1 MKEKIV
7 LVDGHSI
14 LNRAFYGL
22 PDLTSSKGTHTGAV
36 HGFLS
41 ILFKFLE
48 EEKPDYLAVA
58 FDVHH
63 PTFRHEMY
71 PEYKGTRKPM
81 PEELREQVPIIRQVL
96 AAMKVTICELP
107 GFEADD
113 ILGTMAKK
121 SEEMGREV
129 SVVSGDRDLL
139 QLATENIC
147 IRIPKTK
154 QGSTTVENYHA
165 EDVKSL
171 YGVTPLQFIDM
182 KALMGDASDNIPGVP
197 GIGEKGAG
205 AIIAAYGS
213 IENAFAHVEEIKPK
227 RAKESL
233 AEHYDMAQL
242 SKTLATIDVNAPVKE
257 EWLSCAIP
265 ELYTPEAYEMLKD
278 LELKVMAARFHDRL
292 KDVPVKEDKP
302 LRFARVERRGEAAEV
317 FARAKKAGKMGLHA
331 EAEDGRFVGLSLC
344 FSDEKNGTEVYVFPA
359 AGAEKP
365 VFTQLTLFGDAEESE
380 EVRAAA
386 QENPD
391 ALTEEWLRGQAKA
404 LFDTEKKDISGKEEV
419 SGKEEA
425 SGQEGISEK
434 EETPETT
441 GFAFM
446 DYKAFLNWLPEAKK
460 GMPRVFDAGVCAYLL
475 NPLKNSYAFDDVARD
490 ILGQTVPSRKEM
502 LGKKTMREL
511 AAERGETF
519 LSAVGY
525 PAYIAFLA
533 AEKGKELLSQQGM
546 LKLYEEMELP
556 LIPVLH
562 DMEAAGV
569 KVQKDEL
576 EKYGEK
582 LQVRIEELTKEI
594 VEEAGED
601 FNLNSPKQ
609 LGEILFEKMKLPGGK
624 KTKTGYSTAADVL
637 EKLAVDVPFVRKI
650 LEYRQYAKL
659 KSTYA
664 DSLGSYIREDGRI
677 HSVFNQTVTATGRL
691 SSADPNLQNIPVRM
705 ELGREIRKLFVPEDG
720 FLLVDADYSQIELRV
735 LASMSG
741 DEQLIEAYNQ
751 AQDIHAITASKV
763 FHVPLSEVTPLMR
776 RNAKAVNFGIVYGI
790 SAFGLSEDL
799 SISRKQAT
807 EYIEQYFATYPKVKA
822 FLDKLVS
829 DAKKKGYTETL
840 FGRRRPMPELKAS
853 GFMQRS
859 FGERVAMNAP
869 IQGTAA
875 DIIKL
880 AMIKV
885 VKRLQEENCR
895 ARLILQVH
903 DELIL
908 EAPEEEKEKVSAI
921 LAEEMQNAAQLK
933 VRLEVDLHTGKSW
946 FDAK

>member
-1 MKEKIV
+1 
-7 LVDGHSI
+7 
-14 LNRAFYGL
+14 
-22 PDLTSSKGTHTGAV
+22 
-36 HGFLS
+36 
-41 ILFKFLE
+41 
-48 EEKPDYLAVA
+48 
-58 FDVHH
+58 
-63 PTFRHEMY
+63 
-71 PEYKGTRKPM
+71 
-81 PEELREQVPIIRQVL
+81 
-96 AAMKVTICELP
+96 
-107 GFEADD
+107 
-113 ILGTMAKK
+113 
-121 SEEMGREV
+121 
-129 SVVSGDRDLL
+129 
-139 QLATENIC
+139 
-147 IRIPKTK
+147 
-154 QGSTTVENYHA
+154 
-165 EDVKSL
+165 
-171 YGVTPLQFIDM
+171 
-182 KALMGDASDNIPGVP
+182 
-197 GIGEKGAG
+197 
-205 AIIAAYGS
+205 
-213 IENAFAHVEEIKPK
+213 
-227 RAKESL
+227 
-233 AEHYDMAQL
+233 
-242 SKTLATIDVNAPVKE
+242 
-257 EWLSCAIP
+257 
-265 ELYTPEAYEMLKD
+265 
-278 LELKVMAARFHDRL
+278 
-292 KDVPVKEDKP
+292 
-302 LRFARVERRGEAAEV
+302 
-317 FARAKKAGKMGLHA
+317 
-331 EAEDGRFVGLSLC
+331 
-344 FSDEKNGTEVYVFPA
+344 
-359 AGAEKP
+359 
-365 VFTQLTLFGDAEESE
+365 
-380 EVRAAA
+380 
-386 QENPD
+386 
-391 ALTEEWLRGQAKA
+391 
-404 LFDTEKKDISGKEEV
+404 
-419 SGKEEA
+419 
-425 SGQEGISEK
+425 
-434 EETPETT
+434 
-441 GFAFM
+441 
-446 DYKAFLNWLPEAKK
+446 
-460 GMPRVFDAGVCAYLL
+460 
-475 NPLKNSYAFDDVARD
+475 
-490 ILGQTVPSRKEM
+490 
-502 LGKKTMREL
+502 MREL
-511 AAERGETF
+511 AAERSETF
-519 LSAVGY
+519 LNAVGY

-533 AEKGKELLSQQGM
+533 AEKGKKLLSQQGM

>member
-1 MKEKIV
+1 
-7 LVDGHSI
+7 
-14 LNRAFYGL
+14 
-22 PDLTSSKGTHTGAV
+22 
-36 HGFLS
+36 
-41 ILFKFLE
+41 
-48 EEKPDYLAVA
+48 
-58 FDVHH
+58 
-63 PTFRHEMY
+63 
-71 PEYKGTRKPM
+71 
-81 PEELREQVPIIRQVL
+81 
-96 AAMKVTICELP
+96 
-107 GFEADD
+107 
-113 ILGTMAKK
+113 
-121 SEEMGREV
+121 
-129 SVVSGDRDLL
+129 
-139 QLATENIC
+139 
-147 IRIPKTK
+147 
-154 QGSTTVENYHA
+154 
-165 EDVKSL
+165 
-171 YGVTPLQFIDM
+171 
-182 KALMGDASDNIPGVP
+182 
-197 GIGEKGAG
+197 
-205 AIIAAYGS
+205 
-213 IENAFAHVEEIKPK
+213 
-227 RAKESL
+227 
-233 AEHYDMAQL
+233 
-242 SKTLATIDVNAPVKE
+242 
-257 EWLSCAIP
+257 
-265 ELYTPEAYEMLKD
+265 MLKD

-302 LRFARVERRGEAAEV
+302 LTFARVERRGEAAEV

-380 EVRAAA
+380 EGGAAA

-391 ALTEEWLRGQAKA
+391 ALTEDWLRGQAKA
-404 LFDTEKKDISGKEEV
+404 LFD
-419 SGKEEA
+419 
-425 SGQEGISEK
+425 SEK
-434 EETPETT
+434 EETSETS

-490 ILGQTVPSRKEM
+490 ILGQTVPSRKEL

-519 LSAVGY
+519 LNAVGY

-533 AEKGKELLSQQGM
+533 AEKGKKLLSQQGM

-720 FLLVDADYSQIELRV
+720 FLLVDADCSQIELRV